1 MPVLLQQL
9 LAAVQAVEQEHHQV
23 TLQEH
28 VRGRSKCYCMDAI
41 AACSPPAAWG
51 ARYGAWRDCGAKAI
65 YMLIFI
71 LA

>member
-51 ARYGAWRDCGAKAI
+51 ARYGA
-65 YMLIFI
+65 
-71 LA
+71 